1 VGFGPFFVSCV
12 AGVGSFAPTHAYRFC
27 RQSSAQEA
35 SARIALANLE
45 KIVLDTVGA
54 LSLELVEVERAPRG
68 LLRVFIDR
76 PAGKG
81 AVTVDD
87 CQMVSNQLT
96 HVFTVEN
103 IDYDR
108 LEVSSPGLDRAL
120 KSLADFQRFAG
131 RPVRVRLNQMV
142 AARKRFSGLVTE
154 VSDNEIVF
162 AVTDGAETAQKTA
175 RSPSKR
181 GPKSAATSNEAVTIR
196 VALSQIES
204 ARLIPEI

>member
-1 VGFGPFFVSCV
+1 M
-12 AGVGSFAPTHAYRFC
+12 
-27 RQSSAQEA
+27 
-35 SARIALANLE
+35 ANLE
-45 KIVLDTVGA
+45 KIVIDTVGA

-87 CQMVSNQLT
+87 CQLVSNQLT

-142 AARKRFSGLVTE
+142 GARKRFSGVVTE
-154 VSDNEIVF
+154 VTDTEIVF
-162 AVTDGAETAQKTA
+162 SVTDAAETAQKTA

-181 GPKSAATSNEAVTIR
+181 GPKSTATSNEPVTIR

>member
-1 VGFGPFFVSCV
+1 
-12 AGVGSFAPTHAYRFC
+12 
-27 RQSSAQEA
+27 
-35 SARIALANLE
+35 LANLE
-45 KIVLDTVGA
+45 KIVLETVGA

-76 PAGKG
+76 PAGRG

-87 CQMVSNQLT
+87 CQLVSNQLT

-120 KSLADFQRFAG
+120 KSLSDFQRFAG
-131 RPVRVRLNQMV
+131 RPVRVRLNQIV
-142 AARKRFSGLVTE
+142 AARKRFSGVVRE
-154 VSDNEIVF
+154 VVGNEIIFEVN
-162 AVTDGAETAQKTA
+162 DGSEAGQQKA

-181 GPKSAATSNEAVTIR
+181 GPKPPAAPAEAVLVR
-196 VALSQIES
+196 VVLAQVES

>member
-1 VGFGPFFVSCV
+1 M
-12 AGVGSFAPTHAYRFC
+12 
-27 RQSSAQEA
+27 
-35 SARIALANLE
+35 ANLE

-87 CQMVSNQLT
+87 CQLVSNQLT

-154 VSDNEIVF
+154 VSGTEIVF
-162 AVTDGAETAQKTA
+162 AVTDGVDAAQKPA

-181 GPKSAATSNEAVTIR
+181 GPKSATASNESVMIR
-196 VALSQIES
+196 VTLSQIES